1 MSRVFRTTVKTAK
14 TRMPL
19 ALLGC
24 LMILSLSAYAGLAAK
39 PRPGHVPK
47 LSLRAAS
54 TRVRV
59 ASGSIARYRIVIRRS
74 RWRGVVT
81 LRITRGLPRLARVR
95 FVPRRTRGSA
105 STLTV
110 TTSTGTVG
118 TFRLRVRGTGRAGT
132 ATIVLTLKV
141 VPPTRSRGTG
151 YVTVPPFT
159 ISGDVGD
166 LQPGVL
172 RALDLRLTNP
182 NPLTLTVTL
191 LTVSLERVS
200 APNATPSLP
209 CTLADFALQQ
219 LSGRYPLAVPAA
231 SSTSLGALG
240 LPSAEWPQV
249 AIIDR
254 TTNQDGCRGATVTLG
269 YAAAARLG

>member
-1 MSRVFRTTVKTAK
+1 MSRVFRTAAKTARAK
-14 TRMPL
+14 LPV

-24 LMILSLSAYAGLAAK
+24 LMILSLSAYAGLAARSR
-39 PRPGHVPK
+39 PRTPK

-54 TRVRV
+54 PRVKV
-59 ASGSIARYRIVIRRS
+59 ASGSTARYRIVIRRS

-81 LRITRGLPRLARVR
+81 LRVTRGLPRLARVR
-95 FVPRRTRGSA
+95 FVPKRTRGSV

-110 TTSTGTVG
+110 TTSAGTAG

-151 YVTVPPFT
+151 YVTAPPFT

-172 RALDLRLTNP
+172 SPLDLRLTNP
-182 NPLTLTVTL
+182 NPLPLTVTL
-191 LTVSLERVS
+191 LTVSLQRVS
-200 APNATPSLP
+200 APYATPSLP

-219 LSGRYPLAVPAA
+219 LSGAYPLRVPAA
-231 SSTSLGALG
+231 STTSLGALG
-240 LPSAEWPQV
+240 LSSAQWPQV

-254 TTNQDGCRGATVTLG
+254 STNQDGCRGATVTLG